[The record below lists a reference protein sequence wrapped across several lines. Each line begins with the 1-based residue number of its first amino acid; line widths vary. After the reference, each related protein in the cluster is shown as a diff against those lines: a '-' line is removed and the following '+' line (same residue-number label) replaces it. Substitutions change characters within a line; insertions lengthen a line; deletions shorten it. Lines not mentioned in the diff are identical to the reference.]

1 MPTAMRNP
9 FGYVLVNS
17 HLIHPPSNSWLLTLG
32 ILQTYPL
39 SESFMIDFL
48 MPYIHRLIDQP
59 PLNHNRQKLISC
71 HCTSG
76 SFQEKKSG
84 PFLVWYFIPGP
95 IPCPGTLTHCLLDF
109 WKIVF
114 FKKRTEPPG
123 KKLVVQRRVFYLAYL
138 LTFYLAYLLAFY
150 LANLLAFY
158 LAVEVQRCTLSW
170 EGPRL
175 RSSSAHWAGMVPGWG
190 PAVETELGRS
200 QVEVR
205 RCPLSWE
212 GPRLRS
218 SGAHWAGKVPGW
230 GPAVHTELG
239 RWRRAWRRV
248 GKATVDVE
256 VEAEVVEEMLAE
268 EEQEEQEDS

>member
-1 MPTAMRNP
+1 MVLFSWGLTFR
-9 FGYVLVNS
+9 YVLVNS

-48 MPYIHRLIDQP
+48 MPYIHRLVDQP

-95 IPCPGTLTHCLLDF
+95 ISCPGTLTHCLLDF

-123 KKLVVQRRVFYLAYL
+123 KK
-138 LTFYLAYLLAFY
+138 TGSTEEDI
-150 LANLLAFY
+150 
-158 LAVEVQRCTLSW
+158 VE
-170 EGPRL
+170 EN
-175 RSSSAHWAGMVPGWG
+175 
-190 PAVETELGRS
+190 
-200 QVEVR
+200 
-205 RCPLSWE
+205 
-212 GPRLRS
+212 
-218 SGAHWAGKVPGW
+218 
-230 GPAVHTELG
+230 HTEFI
-239 RWRRAWRRV
+239 
-248 GKATVDVE
+248 TVHN
-256 VEAEVVEEMLAE
+256 
-268 EEQEEQEDS
+268 